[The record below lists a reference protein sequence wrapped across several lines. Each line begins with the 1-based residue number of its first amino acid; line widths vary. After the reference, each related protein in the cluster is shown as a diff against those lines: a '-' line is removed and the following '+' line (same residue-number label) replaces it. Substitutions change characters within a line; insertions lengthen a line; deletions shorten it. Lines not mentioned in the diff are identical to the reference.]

1 MFNNLLA
8 NQGGYPNPTVVA
20 KFANPTT
27 DFTTLSTTTAMPSG
41 GSISRSG
48 NAMLYDSTG
57 KLTYAPNNLI
67 LQSQTFN
74 TTWTSPSGG
83 TTLATNSIIA
93 PDGTLTAATLT
104 HTNTSDAPVR
114 QFITVAN
121 DSNKYI
127 LSLYLKQGTCPY
139 VSIGAFFIGGTT
151 TEYPV
156 ATLRWSDL
164 SVGSRYGKATSLTSV
179 GNGWYRLS
187 VAHNNNF
194 TGSTQAGFDIR
205 VSGDSAVPGYGTV
218 SDNGSVYI
226 WGAQLE
232 LVTYQTTPST
242 YVATTTAAYYG
253 PRFDY
258 NPSTLAARGL
268 LIEGT
273 RTNLLTSSNDLTNA
287 TNWST
292 TEIASRSTNVVGP
305 DGLTSLTTF
314 TESTNNNAHNLFGN
328 SPNRPTVTG
337 TTTVSVYLKAGTRRY
352 VVVSLSN
359 VGATNTFW
367 ATVDTGVT
375 PFVVTSTGAAGTGA
389 YITSKVT
396 EINSGIFRVEVTG
409 FIATGSL
416 TSIPV
421 ISGSTI
427 SNPTSYSPVYVG
439 TSATFIAG
447 LIQVEQAAF
456 ASSYIPTV
464 ASSVARA
471 AETFAITGYSSNLIN
486 AYYTDLQTGGSYSLP
501 YNAGTAPSPSFSWLT
516 SLRPYTNAY
525 ADSIASPSW
534 LSFSRAGNALMTDST
549 GELTYAPA
557 NMLTYSEQFDNAAWT
572 KVFATITADATTAP
586 NGTTTADKLAETT
599 ANDFHYAA
607 AAFGSVVGRTYT
619 YSVYAKASERN
630 WLQIRLF
637 NGTSNI
643 GFVSFNLSTGVIG
656 TITSGIASI
665 SNAGNGWYRC
675 SVTATADTTTLNP
688 FNLVVLADN
697 GGTYAGTAGS
707 GIFLWGAQLEAVT
720 YETRPSAYIPTTT
733 AAVYGPRYDFDP
745 STVPATPRGLLI
757 EESRTNVLTYSEQF
771 NDAAWGKTRVTATA
785 NATTAPDGTTTAD
798 KLVEDSSASNS
809 HFVQNNISVSAVS
822 YTYSIYAKASER
834 SQFVIAVGDAMWS
847 TSALFNLSSITASTY
862 GGSPSNLSITSVGNG
877 WYRCSFTATAS
888 SSGTAAI
895 RIFTATGGNITYTG
909 DGVSGVF
916 IWGAQLEAG
925 SFATSYIPTTTAS
938 VTRAADVAQ
947 LTGSA
952 LTTLTSSTFSALVQ
966 GLAYTAFS
974 PARIVLGANGV
985 SLLGFSVNSTTSF
998 ATFDPSSSPT
1008 GAVATLGSGSST
1020 TTGYRLAI
1028 SANATSR
1035 NIVGNNGTVVTTS
1048 PFSTAITAIQLGNY
1062 NNFSTFTTNGWVSS
1076 LALYNTRLPDA
1087 VLKTKSAVGAP
1098 Y

>member
-48 NAMLYDSTG
+48 QGMLYDSTG
-57 KLTYAPNNLI
+57 KLTYAPNNL
-67 LQSQTFN
+67 LLRSQEFN
-74 TTWTSPSGG
+74 TTWVSPIGGNTVTADTTVSPDGG
-83 TTLATNSIIA
+83 TNADTVN
-93 PDGTLTAATLT
+93 
-104 HTNTSDAPVR
+104 HTNTADAPLR
-114 QFITVAN
+114 QSVTVTN

-127 LSLYLKQGTCPY
+127 ASVYVKQGTCPY
-139 VSIGAFFIGGTT
+139 VSIGIYFSGGTT
-151 TEYPV
+151 TQYPI

-164 SVGSRYGKATSLTSV
+164 SVGSRYGNAANVTSV

-187 VAHNNNF
+187 LVHSNNS
-194 TGSTQAGFDIR
+194 TGSTTAVIDVR
-205 VSGDSAVPGYGTV
+205 VMGDSLVAGYGSTT
-218 SDNGSVYI
+218 DNGTAFI

-232 LVTYQTTPST
+232 AVTYQTTPST

-258 NPSTLAARGL
+258 NPSTLAAKGL

-273 RTNLLTSSNDLTNA
+273 RTNLLFRSQEFDNAAWTKTRSSITANSVASPDGTITADTLVEDTTASNSHVSGQSISFSALPYTYTCFVKSAGRNFVAITAYDGTINIGRYFNLSSGTLGSAFFNAPTSSSIT
-287 TNWST
+287 S
-292 TEIASRSTNVVGP
+292 VGN
-305 DGLTSLTTF
+305 GWYRCSITF
-314 TESTNNNAHNLFGN
+314 TPAAASGSVN
-328 SPNRPTVTG
+328 
-337 TTTVSVYLKAGTRRY
+337 VYLASADATFNYTGDGT
-352 VVVSLSN
+352 
-359 VGATNTFW
+359 
-367 ATVDTGVT
+367 
-375 PFVVTSTGAAGTGA
+375 
-389 YITSKVT
+389 
-396 EINSGIFRVEVTG
+396 SGIYVWGAQLE
-409 FIATGSL
+409 AT
-416 TSIPV
+416 
-421 ISGSTI
+421 
-427 SNPTSYSPVYVG
+427 
-439 TSATFIAG
+439 
-447 LIQVEQAAF
+447 AF

-464 ASSVARA
+464 ASTVARA
-471 AETFAITGYSSNLIN
+471 AETFAITGYSSSLIN
-486 AYYTDLQTGGSYSLP
+486 AYYTDEATGGSYSLP

-516 SLRPYTNAY
+516 SLRTYTNAY
-525 ADSIASPSW
+525 AGSISSPSW
-534 LSFSRAGNALMTDST
+534 LSFSRSGNAMMTDST

-557 NMLTYSEQFDNAAWT
+557 NILTYSEQFDNAAWAKT
-572 KVFATITADATTAP
+572 NLSVTANTTTAP
-586 NGTTTADKLAETT
+586 DGTTTADKVLLANSNSVHQLSQTDT
-599 ANDFHYAA
+599 ATA
-607 AAFGSVVGRTYT
+607 GTLRVWSI
-619 YSVYAKASERN
+619 YAKADTHSFIQLMFGADVTAFAN
-630 WLQIRLF
+630 F
-637 NGTSNI
+637 NI
-643 GFVSFNLSTGVIG
+643 STGALGTVG
-656 TITSGIASI
+656 AAATATITSIGS
-665 SNAGNGWYRC
+665 GWYRC
-675 SVTATADTTTLNP
+675 SIFTSSASANGILYVLGVSSTTAIRNESWA
-688 FNLVVLADN
+688 A
-697 GGTYAGTAGS
+697 AGTEA
-707 GIFLWGAQLEAVT
+707 FLVWGAQLERVT
-720 YETRPSAYIPTTT
+720 YETSPSAYIPTTT

-745 STVPATPRGLLI
+745 STIPATPRGLLI
-757 EESRTNVLTYSEQF
+757 EESRSNLFTYSEQF
-771 NDAAWGKTRVTATA
+771 DNAAWSKLNTTITA
-785 NATTAPDGTTTAD
+785 NNTVAPDGTSNAD
-798 KLVEDSSASNS
+798 KLIATTTNGQHYIQQTITVTGNT
-809 HFVQNNISVSAVS
+809 S
-822 YTYSIYAKASER
+822 YTLSAYFKAAEYGYCG
-834 SQFVIAVGDAMWS
+834 IS
-847 TSALFNLSSITASTY
+847 TYDGTAGRENYFNILNGTVTASTLAT
-862 GGSPSNLSITSVGNG
+862 GSVVNVGNG
-877 WYRCSFTATAS
+877 WYRCITTITTAS
-888 SSGTAAI
+888 SATSLQVYMRVANVSGSSGYSYA
-895 RIFTATGGNITYTG
+895 G
-909 DGVSGVF
+909 DGTSGVF
-916 IWGAQLEAG
+916 LWGAQLEAG